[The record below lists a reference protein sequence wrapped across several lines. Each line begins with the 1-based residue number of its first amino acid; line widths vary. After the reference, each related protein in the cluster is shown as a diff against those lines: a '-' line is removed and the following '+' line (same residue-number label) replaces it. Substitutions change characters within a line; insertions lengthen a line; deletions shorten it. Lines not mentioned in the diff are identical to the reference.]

1 MCCDQRHSL
10 SPSWPWL
17 LQSVAGILVHGRRLY
32 NTDIGLEP
40 GIVTQ
45 CSLLSHARID
55 SSLHRKPKMKAAS
68 TPSSPVYLSSHIL
81 SEGGRQCE
89 TSVATMLCLFLAVY
103 SNQRHSVS
111 LKTLLMEAIVCS
123 LSLFWILFF
132 IGRVAVKGV
141 CHQAK
146 WSEFN
151 PRSPWRE
158 NWRLVL

>member
-1 MCCDQRHSL
+1 MCCDQAAQLASQL
-10 SPSWPWL
+10 TLASP
-17 LQSVAGILVHGRRLY
+17 QSVAGILVDGRLLY

-40 GIVTQ
+40 GVVTQ
-45 CSLLSHARID
+45 CSLLSYARID

-103 SNQRHSVS
+103 SNRRHSVS

-123 LSLFWILFF
+123 LSLF
-132 IGRVAVKGV
+132 
-141 CHQAK
+141 
-146 WSEFN
+146 
-151 PRSPWRE
+151 
-158 NWRLVL
+158 